1 MKDLIFTSEETIEK
15 GKIVRPA
22 TMKVFNQK
30 EKKVE
35 IEEIKDSVTDS
46 VRSHFDESI
55 RLSEFFATLDSSHKL
70 YK

>member
-1 MKDLIFTSEETIEK
+1 MKELIFTSEETIEK
-15 GKIVRPA
+15 GKIVRPSP
-22 TMKVFNQK
+22 MKVFIKK
-30 EKKVE
+30 EKNDV

-55 RLSEFFATLDSSHKL
+55 RLSEFFAALDSSHKL